1 MSAEGPG
8 AAETAAEIA
17 AAVRAGTVTAAE
29 IVERAFARLQRL
41 EPKLH
46 AFLHPMDEEARR
58 AAAAL
63 DQRRE
68 KGERESLG
76 PLAGVPVALKDN
88 LSTRGIP
95 TTCASR
101 ILEGFRPA
109 YDATAV
115 ERLVAAGAVILG
127 KANMDEFAMGS
138 SGENSAFG
146 PTRNPWDVER
156 VPGGSSSGSAA
167 AVAAEIA
174 PIALGSDTG
183 GSVRQPGA
191 LCGVFAL
198 KPTYGRVSRYGLIA
212 FASSLDQI
220 GPFARTSEDLLLA
233 LHAIAGHDPRD
244 STSHPGAHRFAGP
257 KLSDPPTLGVPH
269 ALLEDGL
276 DADTGAIAEQAI
288 ERFRGL
294 GMRIA
299 DVTLPR
305 PEHALAAY
313 YLAANAEASANL
325 ARYDGVRYGRRVAEG
340 SAGNGGQGT
349 DELMSL
355 YEATR
360 SAGFGPEVKRR
371 IMLGTYA
378 LSAGYYDAYY
388 LRAQKARSVIR
399 TELLAQLAGVD
410 AILLPTSPTVAFRL
424 GERTADPL
432 AMYLSDLFTIPVN
445 LAGLPALSF
454 PAGRGPETGLP
465 VGMQLIGR
473 PFAEESLIELSR
485 RFGAAAER
493 PDLG

>member
-1 MSAEGPG
+1 MNASVA
-8 AAETAAEIA
+8 TATEIA
-17 AAVRAGTVTAAE
+17 GAIRDGKVTAVE
-29 IVERAFARLQRL
+29 VVERALARLHRL

-58 AAAAL
+58 AAAEV
-63 DQRRE
+63 DRRRAQ
-68 KGERESLG
+68 GERESLG
-76 PLAGVPVALKDN
+76 PLAGVPVGLKDN

-109 YDATAV
+109 YDASAI
-115 ERLVAAGAVILG
+115 ERLVAAGAVVIG
-127 KANMDEFAMGS
+127 KTNMDEFAMGS

-146 PTRNPWDVER
+146 PTHNPWDVTR

-198 KPTYGRVSRYGLIA
+198 KPTYGRVSRYGLVA

-220 GPFARTSEDLLLA
+220 GPFARTPEDLLLA

-244 STSHPGAHRFAGP
+244 STSHPDAGRFAGP
-257 KLSDPPTLGVPH
+257 ALAEPPTLGVPH
-269 ALLEDGL
+269 TLLEEGL
-276 DADTGAIAEQAI
+276 DSDTRAIATATI
-288 ERFRGL
+288 ERFKSL

-325 ARYDGVRYGRRVAEG
+325 ARYDGVRYGPRAADHG
-340 SAGNGGQGT
+340 DGNGKGQG
-349 DELMSL
+349 DLASF

-399 TELLAQLAGVD
+399 AELLAKLANVD

-424 GERTADPL
+424 GERTDDPL

-493 PDLG
+493 PDLPE